1 MHERE
6 EDQMKDLLKDNGNQ
20 SNIMQKKCGV
30 KMKIESFSDVRLACD
45 KWLRDRD
52 LIKPIRELN
61 DIQFRNR
68 LK

>member
-1 MHERE
+1 MHKGKDYRV
-6 EDQMKDLLKDNGNQ
+6 KDLLKDNGNQ

-30 KMKIESFSDVRLACD
+30 KMKVESFSDVRLACD

-61 DIQFRNR
+61 DIEFRNR
-68 LK
+68 FK